1 MKKSILLFV
10 FFTTVLLGWGQN
22 NGYQI
27 KVTLKPFTSGFLYLG
42 HHFGS
47 KQYIIDSVAINNKS
61 EVTFT
66 GKEKLFG
73 GVYMVIFPKKNGW
86 FEMLVDK
93 QQHFAVSADTTDVI
107 GKTKFTGSPDND
119 LFQAYQRLAQ
129 QKGKTIYLLQQ
140 KLKNNPHDPDSVNTK
155 AEIVKLNKEMTE
167 YREQFVKAHPTS
179 MLTAIF
185 NVLQEPKV
193 PEASKQPGGKY
204 DSAFAYQYYKQHYW
218 DGVSFTDERLVR
230 TPVFEAKLQRYFG
243 NVLMQNPDTLSKA
256 ANKILD
262 ISSGNKEMFKFL
274 LSTLTEKYINP
285 AYMGQDA
292 VFVNLFERYY
302 APGKADYWLNEKYRK
317 AVFDRAYSLMAN
329 LIGEKAAD
337 MNMVDSVG
345 KPTTLYNIKASYTVV
360 CFWDP
365 TCGHCQVEVPKLDS
379 MYQAKWKQQGVQI
392 YGVMTD
398 GGKPAWLKFIRE
410 HKLDGWHHVYQLDEV
425 KEAEIAAGK
434 PGFRQLFDVYQTPI
448 LYLLDKDK
456 NIIAKKLNYEQLDDL
471 LQMKIKNTKM

>member
-1 MKKSILLFV
+1 MKKSILLFACL
-10 FFTTVLLGWGQN
+10 TTILLGWGQN

-93 QQHFAVSADTTDVI
+93 QQHFAVSADTTDII
-107 GKTKFTGSPDND
+107 GKTQFTGSPDND
-119 LFQAYQRLAQ
+119 LFQTYQKLAQ
-129 QKGKTIYLLQQ
+129 QKGKAIYALQQ
-140 KLKNNPHDPDSVNTK
+140 KLKNNPPDSVNIK

-167 YREQFVKAHPTS
+167 YREQFVKAHPTN

-193 PEASKQPGGKY
+193 PDASKQPGGKY

-218 DGVSFTDERLVR
+218 DGISFTDERLVR

-243 NVLMQNPDTLSKA
+243 NVLVQNPDTLSKA
-256 ANKILD
+256 ANKMLD
-262 ISSGNKEMFKFL
+262 ISSSNNEMFKFL

-292 VFVNLFERYY
+292 VFVNLFEKYY

-345 KPTTLYNIKASYTVV
+345 KPTTLYGIKASYTVV

-410 HKLDGWHHVYQLDEV
+410 HKLDGWNHVYQLDEV

-471 LQMKIKNTKM
+471 LQMKIKNIKM